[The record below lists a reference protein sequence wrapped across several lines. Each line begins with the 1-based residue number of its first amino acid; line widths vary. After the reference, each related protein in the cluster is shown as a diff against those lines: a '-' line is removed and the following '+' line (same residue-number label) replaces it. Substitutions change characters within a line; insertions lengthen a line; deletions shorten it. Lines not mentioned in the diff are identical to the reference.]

1 MVCSHCNQS
10 GHTYRGCPT
19 ITEEEKKE
27 KAKKIKEE
35 KEAVAERRRVRE
47 ERRRV
52 TQERILEAQRINEK
66 INYEVVNTTDYEVVM
81 YWAMNDDNTLRRF
94 SYSRSHQTT
103 NIQCIKHQHR
113 IVAFP
118 FLEVCESNGPNARK
132 KITIPESGELPYVS
146 VFDMRMKDFDGTSI
160 VIDCEYKPTKTE
172 LEQWK
177 EFALKS
183 HYLLKEI
190 QKMTTTNKKDEDGEV
205 IYHEKY
211 ENIDIFLKMV
221 QDIPIPHTCNE
232 VDKEQAGVPS
242 LLTNIT

>member
-19 ITEEEKKE
+19 ITAEEKKE
-27 KAKKIKEE
+27 KAKEIKEK

-52 TQERILEAQRINEK
+52 TQERILEAQRIARENEK

-103 NIQCIKHQHR
+103 NIQCIKNQHR

-146 VFDMRMKDFDGTSI
+146 VFDMRMKDFDGNTI
-160 VIDCEYKPTKTE
+160 VIDCEYKPKRTE
-172 LEQWK
+172 VDQWK
-177 EFALKS
+177 DCAIKS
-183 HYLLKEI
+183 KYLLDQILKLTGGVDKEGNVS
-190 QKMTTTNKKDEDGEV
+190 KEE
-205 IYHEKY
+205 Y
-211 ENIDIFLKMV
+211 ENLAPMLDMI
-221 QDIPIPHTCNE
+221 QDISMPNCDEI
-232 VDKEQAGVPS
+232 DKEQAGVPS
-242 LLTNIT
+242 LLTNVT

>member
-1 MVCSHCNQS
+1 MVCSHCHQS

-19 ITEEEKKE
+19 ITAEEKKE
-27 KAKKIKEE
+27 KMKQIKEK

-52 TQERILEAQRINEK
+52 IQERVLEARRIARENEK

-160 VIDCEYKPTKTE
+160 VIDCEYKPKKTE
-172 LEQWK
+172 VDQWK
-177 EFALKS
+177 ECAIKS
-183 HYLLKEI
+183 KYLLDQIFRLTGGVDKEG
-190 QKMTTTNKKDEDGEV
+190 NVSKKE
-205 IYHEKY
+205 Y
-211 ENIDIFLKMV
+211 ENLAPMLDMI
-221 QDIPIPHTCNE
+221 QDISMPKCDEI
-232 VDKEQAGVPS
+232 DKEQAGVPS